1 MNYMKKFLKPY
12 LKELIIGPA
21 FKLAEA
27 ILELMLPIYM
37 ARIIDIGVFNH
48 DRAYIIKTGMIMLV
62 LAIVGVSCA
71 LVCQYT
77 ASKVSQGVGTNMR
90 TAMFRHIQTLS
101 SAQLDCFGTAS
112 LINRVTGDINQVQLG
127 VAMLIRLVIRAP
139 FLCIGGIIMATT
151 LDISLSLVLMFVLP
165 IFIIV
170 LVFIMLRTVPLYKG
184 LQKKLDDIAL
194 VVRENLSGV
203 RVIRAFAKADYEKSR
218 FSKKNEEYVDTAIKV
233 GKISALLNPFTT
245 LVMNLSI
252 VAIIWFGGIRVNS
265 GNLEAGAVI
274 AFVNYLIQIL
284 AALIVISQLVVLYTK
299 AFASLGRITEVFDSQ
314 SSILLSQKEEIPED
328 TIEKGQAIIEF
339 KDVSMAYGEGQ
350 EYTLKNI
357 NFTINKGE
365 TIGIIGGT
373 GSGKSTILNMILRFY
388 DANLGQVLI
397 KGVNIKD
404 IHNEVL
410 NGLIGMVPQKTVLFS
425 GSIADNIKWGKIDA
439 TEEEIAQ
446 AASISQSAEF
456 IERLPEKYDT
466 IISQGGVNVSG
477 GQRQRLTIAR
487 ALVKKPE
494 ILMLDDSFNA
504 LDYAT
509 DRALRTALKETTKDM
524 ICLMVSQRTS
534 TIKDA
539 DKIIVLDDGEIA
551 GIGSHGEL
559 YKSCSVYREI
569 CESQLQTEEV
579 GLS

>member
-37 ARIIDIGVFNH
+37 ARIIDIGVLNE
-48 DRAYIIKTGMIMLV
+48 DRTYIMKTGIIMLA
-62 LAIVGVSCA
+62 LAIVGVLCA

-90 TAMFRHIQTLS
+90 TAMFKHIQTLS
-101 SAQLDCFGTAS
+101 STELDYFGTAS

-151 LDISLSLVLMFVLP
+151 LNIQLSVVLMVVLP
-165 IFIIV
+165 VFIIV
-170 LVFIMLRTVPLYKG
+170 LAFIMLKTVPLYKEV
-184 LQKKLDDIAL
+184 QKKLDSIAL

-203 RVIRAFAKADYEKSR
+203 RVIRAFAKSDYEKAR
-218 FSKKNEEYVDTAIKV
+218 FSQKNQEYVDTAIKV
-233 GKISALLNPFTT
+233 GGISALLNPFTT

-252 VAIIWFGGIRVNS
+252 VVIIWFGGIRINA
-265 GNLEAGAVI
+265 GELETGAVI
-274 AFVNYLIQIL
+274 AFINYLIQIL

-299 AFASLGRITEVFDSQ
+299 AFASLGRITEVFDTR
-314 SSILLSQKEEIPED
+314 SSIPISEREESSGD
-328 TIEKGQAIIEF
+328 MIEKGDPIIEF
-339 KDVSMAYGEGQ
+339 KHVSMSYGESK
-350 EYTLKNI
+350 EYTLKDI
-357 NFTINKGE
+357 NFTVKKGE

-373 GSGKSTILNMILRFY
+373 GSGKSTLLNMILRFY
-388 DANLGQVLI
+388 DTNSGQVLI
-397 KGVNIKD
+397 KGMNVKD
-404 IHNEVL
+404 MSKEKL
-410 NGLIGMVPQKTVLFS
+410 NGLIGMVPQKTTLFT
-425 GSIADNIKWGKIDA
+425 GTIADNIRWGKIDA
-439 TEEEIAQ
+439 TKEEVME

-456 IERLPEKYDT
+456 IERLPEKYNT

-524 ICLMVSQRTS
+524 TCLIVSQRTS
-534 TIKDA
+534 TIKEA
-539 DKIIVLDDGEIA
+539 DKIIVLHDGEVA
-551 GIGSHGEL
+551 GIGTHSEL

-579 GLS
+579 GA